1 VTRRLTIRTL
11 TVSALIVV
19 IVAGVLGGLTLA
31 IDRQHD
37 AGERARRSQAV
48 IAAANL
54 TQQRLLAVQTTV
66 RGFLIRGNQTFLSD
80 YRAAR
85 LSLPAAALELQ
96 GLVASDPAQ
105 RRLASQ
111 IQQQA
116 TAYVDGYSDPVIART
131 REAGVGAGRAFAT
144 ANDGSAR
151 AGELASLIGQLGAA
165 ERSLSA
171 QRASD
176 ADMASQRALLL
187 AALGL
192 GLCMV
197 ALGLATA
204 FVARRIV
211 MPVGRLAAAAERVR
225 RGELD
230 VVVPERRGD
239 EVGRL
244 GSAFNAMARSLEQSR
259 GELESQNTELEMQAI
274 ALEERQ
280 EELTEAGDETRAQ
293 RDQLEHTAAQLASEK
308 ARAER
313 YGEFADRLAGSRD
326 PAVLARIALE
336 TLAEAAGADVGVL
349 YAENWRD
356 ETRWGRAAVL
366 ALDPAP
372 LAEHAIAGG
381 EGASA
386 RAVTSRSVVLVDG
399 ATAGLRVRT
408 GLGGEAAVLWELHVP
423 LRHGSRSVGVATL
436 GGVSSAQFVSATSS
450 TLSRLAAQAAVAMA
464 EAGALAQRNWLSQ
477 VNTAVLDCVREG
489 IALVGLDHELV
500 FANAA
505 MERLA
510 SRLSMPIPAAIGA
523 VSSLDTGGT
532 APSDP
537 ETYFAQWE
545 VMLADTEEPIADEL
559 EITGMVLERYTA
571 PVDDE
576 AGARIGRLVVLRD
589 VTRER
594 EVDQL
599 KSDLMSTVSHE
610 LRTPLASVL
619 GYAELLRTR
628 ELDPSVRDEML
639 GTVHRE
645 AKRLSALIDDFL
657 DVQAIEQDRLLLSR
671 EPFSVG
677 DLLAEQVDTFGGQS
691 QKHRLELTPC
701 DEPAVAFGDR
711 ARIAQVIANLLSNAI
726 KYSPDG
732 GLVSVSAS
740 CTAGFVLVAV
750 ADEGLGIPLAE
761 QEHVFEKFFRV
772 QRSQSQRLGGTGLGL
787 ALAHEIVVAH
797 GGSMGFESTEGVG
810 SRFWFTL
817 PTE

>member
-1 VTRRLTIRTL
+1 MTRRLTIRTL

-48 IAAANL
+48 ISAANL

-66 RGFLIRGNQTFLSD
+66 RGFLIRGNASLLTN
-80 YRAAR
+80 YRSVR
-85 LSLPAAALELQ
+85 SSFPAAALELQ
-96 GLVASDPAQ
+96 GLVEADPAQ

-111 IQQQA
+111 IHQQA
-116 TAYVDGYSDPVIART
+116 VAYVDGYSDPVIART
-131 REAGVGAGRAFAT
+131 REAGVGAGRTFAT
-144 ANDGSAR
+144 ANDGAAR
-151 AGELASLIGQLGAA
+151 AEELERLIGRLGVA
-165 ERSLSA
+165 EQALSEA
-171 QRASD
+171 RARD
-176 ADMASQRALLL
+176 ADTSSQRALLI

-192 GLCMV
+192 ALCMA

-230 VVVPERRGD
+230 VQVPERRGD

-293 RDQLEHTAAQLASEK
+293 RDQLEHSAAQLALEK

-313 YGEFADRLAGSRD
+313 YGEFADRLARSRD
-326 PAVLARIALE
+326 PAVLAGIALS

-366 ALDPAP
+366 ALDPSP
-372 LAEHAIAGG
+372 LAEYAIAGG

-386 RAVTSRSVVLVDG
+386 RAVASSSVVLVDG
-399 ATAGLRVRT
+399 VRAGLRVRT

-436 GGVSSAQFVSATSS
+436 GGVSAAAFDEASS
-450 TLSRLAAQAAVAMA
+450 PTLSRLAGQAAVALA

-500 FANAA
+500 FANVA
-505 MERLA
+505 MEGLA
-510 SRLSMPIPAAIGA
+510 ERLSMPIPAAIGA
-523 VSSLDTGGT
+523 TGV
-532 APSDP
+532 APEGAALGDP
-537 ETYFAQWE
+537 DTYFARWE

-559 EITGMVLERYTA
+559 TVSGMVLERYTA

-599 KSDLMSTVSHE
+599 KSDLMATVSHE

-628 ELDPSVRDEML
+628 ELSGSARDEML

-657 DVQAIEQDRLLLSR
+657 DVQAIEQDRLFLSR

-677 DLLAEQVDTFGGQS
+677 DLLSEQVRTFSGQS
-691 QKHRLELTPC
+691 QQHRVELTLCP
-701 DEPAVAFGDR
+701 EPVAAFGDR

-740 CTAGFVLVAV
+740 CTAGFALVAV
-750 ADEGLGIPLAE
+750 ADEGLGIPLTE

-772 QRSQSQRLGGTGLGL
+772 QRPASRRLGGTGLGL
-787 ALAHEIVVAH
+787 ALAHEIVAAH
-797 GGSMGFESTEGVG
+797 GGRMGFESTEGVG

>member
-1 VTRRLTIRTL
+1 
-11 TVSALIVV
+11 
-19 IVAGVLGGLTLA
+19 
-31 IDRQHD
+31 
-37 AGERARRSQAV
+37 
-48 IAAANL
+48 
-54 TQQRLLAVQTTV
+54 
-66 RGFLIRGNQTFLSD
+66 
-80 YRAAR
+80 
-85 LSLPAAALELQ
+85 
-96 GLVASDPAQ
+96 
-105 RRLASQ
+105 
-111 IQQQA
+111 
-116 TAYVDGYSDPVIART
+116 
-131 REAGVGAGRAFAT
+131 
-144 ANDGSAR
+144 
-151 AGELASLIGQLGAA
+151 
-165 ERSLSA
+165 
-171 QRASD
+171 
-176 ADMASQRALLL
+176 
-187 AALGL
+187 
-192 GLCMV
+192 
-197 ALGLATA
+197 
-204 FVARRIV
+204 
-211 MPVGRLAAAAERVR
+211 
-225 RGELD
+225 
-230 VVVPERRGD
+230 
-239 EVGRL
+239 
-244 GSAFNAMARSLEQSR
+244 
-259 GELESQNTELEMQAI
+259 
-274 ALEERQ
+274 
-280 EELTEAGDETRAQ
+280 
-293 RDQLEHTAAQLASEK
+293 
-308 ARAER
+308 
-313 YGEFADRLAGSRD
+313 
-326 PAVLARIALE
+326 LE
-336 TLAEAAGADVGVL
+336 TLAGAAGADVGVL
-349 YAENWRD
+349 YAATWRD

-366 ALDPAP
+366 ALDPGP

-386 RAVTSRSVVLVDG
+386 RAVTGGSVVLVDG
-399 ATAGLRVRT
+399 AAAGLRVRT
-408 GLGGEAAVLWELHVP
+408 GLGGEAAVSWELHVP
-423 LRHGSRSVGVATL
+423 LRHGERSVGVATL
-436 GGVSSAQFVSATSS
+436 GGISSASFDAAVSP
-450 TLSRLAAQAAVAMA
+450 TLARLAGQAAVALA
-464 EAGALAQRNWLSQ
+464 EASALAQRKWLSQ

-510 SRLSMPIPAAIGA
+510 SRLSMPVPAAIGA
-523 VSSLDTGGT
+523 ANNGPLNGVG
-532 APSDP
+532 PSDP
-537 ETYFAQWE
+537 ESYFARWE

-559 EITGMVLERYTA
+559 DIAGIVLERYTA

-628 ELDPSVRDEML
+628 ELDVTVRDEML

-657 DVQAIEQDRLLLSR
+657 DVQAIEQDRLSLSR

-677 DLLAEQVDTFGGQS
+677 DLLAEQVGTFTGQS

-701 DEPAVAFGDR
+701 DSPAIAFGDR

-732 GLVSVSAS
+732 GLVGVSAS

-750 ADEGLGIPLAE
+750 TDEGLGIPLAE

-772 QRSQSQRLGGTGLGL
+772 QRSASQRLGGTGLGL